1 MAVQA
6 LILGCAGTTL
16 SGEERAFFK
25 EVKPWGLILFK
36 RNVADHEQIKRLI
49 GDFRESI
56 ERDDAPVLIDQEGG
70 RVQRL
75 GPPLWPAY
83 PSASSFARI
92 GDPLLRRAAIRLGAR
107 LIAHELRALGITV
120 DCLPVLD
127 VPIPGADAVI
137 SDRAYGTK
145 PEEIAIGGR
154 AAAEGLIAGGVL
166 PVIKHIPGHGRA
178 TADSHLALPR
188 VGAPRDVLATQDF
201 APFRALADMP
211 LAMTAHVVFSA
222 IDERHPATLSRR
234 VFNEVIRGEIGFE
247 GLVMTDDLSMKA
259 LSGSFA
265 ERARR
270 AYAAGCDVVLHCNGA
285 REEMEAVASA
295 AKPLSGKS
303 KQRAEAALGRIR
315 HVPEPFDSV
324 EERARFDALLAR
336 KG

>member
-16 SGEERAFFK
+16 SPEERAFFK
-25 EVKPWGLILFK
+25 DVQPWGLILFK
-36 RNVADHEQIKRLI
+36 RNVADPSQVLRLTQEY
-49 GDFRESI
+49 REI
-56 ERDDAPVLIDQEGG
+56 AGRKDAPVLIDQEGG

-75 GPPLWPAY
+75 GPPHWPAY
-83 PSASSFARI
+83 PSAASFAAVS
-92 GDPLLRRAAIRLGAR
+92 DPMLRRAAIRLGAR

-127 VPIPGADAVI
+127 VPVPDANAVI
-137 SDRAYGTK
+137 SDRAYGKK
-145 PEEIAIGGR
+145 PEDVATGGR
-154 AAAEGLIAGGVL
+154 AAAEGLLAGGVL

-178 TADSHLALPR
+178 TADSHHALPR
-188 VGAPRDVLATQDF
+188 VDASRETLAAHDF
-201 APFRALADMP
+201 APFRILSDMP

-234 VFNEVIRGEIGFE
+234 VFKEVIRGEIGYD
-247 GLVMTDDLSMKA
+247 GLVMTDDLSMNA

-270 AYAAGCDVVLHCNGA
+270 AYAAGCDIVLHCNGQA
-285 REEMEAVASA
+285 EEMKAVASA

-303 KQRAEAALGRIR
+303 KQRAENALARIC
-315 HVPEPFDSV
+315 HAPEPFDSV
-324 EERARFDALLAR
+324 DERARFDALLAGTR
-336 KG
+336 

>member
-25 EVKPWGLILFK
+25 EAQPWGLILFK
-36 RNVADHEQIKRLI
+36 RNVADHAQLKRLI
-49 GDFRESI
+49 GEFRETVG
-56 ERDDAPVLIDQEGG
+56 RNDAPVLIDQEGG

-83 PSASSFARI
+83 PSAASFARI

-107 LIAHELRALGITV
+107 LIAYELRALGITV

-127 VPIPGADAVI
+127 VPVPGADAVI

-145 PEEIAIGGR
+145 PEEVAIGGR

-188 VGAPRDVLATQDF
+188 VSAQREVLATHDF
-201 APFRALADMP
+201 APFRALSDMP
-211 LAMTAHVVFSA
+211 LAMTAHVVFTA

-234 VFNEVIRGEIGFE
+234 LFDEVIRGDIGYE

-270 AYAAGCDVVLHCNGA
+270 AYAAGCDVVLHCNGV
-285 REEMEAVASA
+285 REEMEAVACA

-303 KQRAEAALGRIR
+303 KQRAEAALARIR
-315 HVPEPFDSV
+315 HAPEPFDSV
-324 EERARFDALLAR
+324 DERAAFDALLAG